1 MAESKENMGIPSP
14 SGDAYGDYLLEIAN
28 EADKRHFKAVVP
40 GPIPGTMAL
49 SMDTDLTV
57 YRVLRENGNLI
68 AFTVPA
74 STFLVS
80 TRDGEP
86 GSLPEHERGGV
97 ESPLYLYTTVV
108 EMPKESELIT
118 ESEIGEDGVEVTHV
132 KGRKDG
138 EQMQFTVKMLPI
150 APDDGTGP
158 LTMLEAALWAGFKDK
173 KLELMADGGPTEEID
188 VLFDEIIGLTAY
200 LSKIDRWNQKAIK
213 PEPPKQ
219 DTKKPTTHIQPI
231 SKVADKVTEVMSG
244 EAVLLDVSGG
254 NEAKRSVLTSLS
266 LNYDGDD
273 LELSRPMAAYDK
285 EIHDAVATLYVAG
298 NRTFTARQVYQTM
311 TGVNSKPSKK
321 KLEEIEASLDKQR
334 RTFVTLDW
342 SKELRGKTTEI
353 DGETVT
359 ADQCHLE
366 TYMLNAKKLTI
377 RTAKGNEVVGYSI
390 AEPPVLYQHAITTRQ
405 LISYPQALLEATS
418 AVASNTNTNMLMR
431 SYLITRIKTMTRPGA
446 KIAKQIRYD
455 TVFEKAGAEPKERKD
470 KARLVKTIKRYLDA
484 FVKEGL
490 IARWSE
496 YEAKGSS
503 HEKAGVTITTKRA
516 R

>member
-1 MAESKENMGIPSP
+1 MAEGTEHKSIGELFQESMH
-14 SGDAYGDYLLEIAN
+14 
-28 EADKRHFKAVVP
+28 RHFTKHGA
-40 GPIPGTMAL
+40 GPIPGSQAVSTDTDIYVNRWDEDEERVKALTLEAGTFLLMEDPDVPGSLSVITDRRVGEERSAIYLYSMAITGFPDESELETVTEIAEDGTEVRHIKGRADGQPVQFKMSVEPVAPEGGRPISLLEAYLWAMVGDVAQEGDEEFTNAIAHEAL
-49 SMDTDLTV
+49 SM
-57 YRVLRENGNLI
+57 
-68 AFTVPA
+68 A
-74 STFLVS
+74 
-80 TRDGEP
+80 
-86 GSLPEHERGGV
+86 
-97 ESPLYLYTTVV
+97 
-108 EMPKESELIT
+108 
-118 ESEIGEDGVEVTHV
+118 
-132 KGRKDG
+132 
-138 EQMQFTVKMLPI
+138 
-150 APDDGTGP
+150 
-158 LTMLEAALWAGFKDK
+158 MLEAETNPWPPESRKP
-173 KLELMADGGPTEEID
+173 KL
-188 VLFDEIIGLTAY
+188 
-200 LSKIDRWNQKAIK
+200 
-213 PEPPKQ
+213 PKQ

-254 NEAKRSVLTSLS
+254 SEAKRSVLTSLS

-285 EIHDAVATLYVAG
+285 EIHNAVATLYVAG

-321 KLEEIEASLDKQR
+321 KIEEIEASLDKQR

-342 SKELRGKTTEI
+342 SKELRGKTVEI

-377 RTAKGNEVVGYSI
+377 RTAKGNEVMGYSI

-470 KARLVKTIKRYLDA
+470 KARLVKTIKKYLDA

-490 IARWSE
+490 ISGWSE

-503 HEKAGVTITTKRA
+503 HEKVGVTITTKRA

>member
-1 MAESKENMGIPSP
+1 MAESTEHKSIGELFQESMH
-14 SGDAYGDYLLEIAN
+14 
-28 EADKRHFKAVVP
+28 RHFTKHGA
-40 GPIPGTMAL
+40 GPIPGSQAVST
-49 SMDTDLTV
+49 DTDIYVNRWDEDEERVKALT
-57 YRVLRENGNLI
+57 LEAG
-68 AFTVPA
+68 
-74 STFLVS
+74 TFLLME
-80 TRDGEP
+80 DPDIP
-86 GSLPEHERGGV
+86 GSMSAIIDRRVGEAG
-97 ESPLYLYTTVV
+97 SAIYLYSMAIT
-108 EMPKESELIT
+108 EFPDDSELETVT
-118 ESEIGEDGVEVTHV
+118 EKAEDGTEVRHI
-132 KGRKDG
+132 KGRADG
-138 EQMQFTVKMLPI
+138 QPVQFKMSVEPVAPKGGRPI
-150 APDDGTGP
+150 S
-158 LTMLEAALWAGFKDK
+158 LLEAYLWAMVGDVAQEGDEEFTNAIAREA
-173 KLELMADGGPTEEID
+173 LAMAMHEES
-188 VLFDEIIGLTAY
+188 LNPWPPEPM
-200 LSKIDRWNQKAIK
+200 K
-213 PEPPKQ
+213 PELPKQ

-285 EIHDAVATLYVAG
+285 EIHNAVATLYVAG

-353 DGETVT
+353 DGETIT

-366 TYMLNAKKLTI
+366 TYMLNAKKSTI

-470 KARLVKTIKRYLDA
+470 KARLVKTIKKYLDA

-490 IARWSE
+490 IAGWSE

-503 HEKAGVTITTKRA
+503 HEKVGVTITTKRA

>member
-1 MAESKENMGIPSP
+1 MADSNGYRIMPSP
-14 SGDAYGDYLLEIAN
+14 LEDAYGEYLLEIAN
-28 EADKRHFKAVVP
+28 KATERHFKVVGL
-40 GPIPGTMAL
+40 GPIPDTMAL
-49 SMDTDLTV
+49 AMDTDLRV
-57 YRVLRENGNLI
+57 YRVLRDSGNVA

-86 GSLPEHERGGV
+86 GSMPEYESGGV

-118 ESEIGEDGVEVTHV
+118 ESEIDENGVEVTHV

-138 EQMQFTVKMLPI
+138 GQVQFTMKMLPI
-150 APDDGTGP
+150 APEDGTAP
-158 LTMLEAALWAGFKDK
+158 LSLLEAALWAGFEDEKH
-173 KLELMADGGPTEEID
+173 ELIANGGPTEEVD
-188 VLFDEIIGLTAY
+188 VLFCEIIGLMAHT
-200 LSKIDRWNQKAIK
+200 LEMDRWHKEIKK
-213 PEPPKQ
+213 PELPKQ

-231 SKVADKVTEVMSG
+231 SKVADKVTEIMSG
-244 EAVLLDVSGG
+244 ESILLDVSGR
-254 NEAKRSVLTSLS
+254 NEAKQSVLTSLS

-273 LELSRPMAAYDK
+273 LEISRPMAAYDK
-285 EIHDAVATLYVAG
+285 EVHNAVATLYVAG

-311 TGVNSKPSKK
+311 TGVSSKPSKK

-342 SKELRGKTTEI
+342 SKELRGKTAEM
-353 DGETVT
+353 DGETIT
-359 ADQCHLE
+359 SDQCHLE

-377 RTAKGNEVVGYSI
+377 RTAKGTEVAGYTI

-405 LISYPQALLEATS
+405 LISYPQSLLEATS
-418 AVASNTNTNMLMR
+418 AVASNTNTNMIMR

-455 TVFEKAGAEPKERKD
+455 TVFEKAGAEPKERRD
-470 KARLVKTIKRYLDA
+470 KARLVKTIKKYLDA

-490 IARWSE
+490 IAGWSE

-503 HEKAGVTITTKRA
+503 HEKVGVTITTKRA

>member
-1 MAESKENMGIPSP
+1 MTESTEHKSFGELFQESM
-14 SGDAYGDYLLEIAN
+14 Y
-28 EADKRHFKAVVP
+28 RHFTKHGA
-40 GPIPGTMAL
+40 GPIPGSQAVSTDADIYVNRWDEDEERIKAL
-49 SMDTDLTV
+49 TLKA
-57 YRVLRENGNLI
+57 G
-68 AFTVPA
+68 
-74 STFLVS
+74 TFLLMVDPD
-80 TRDGEP
+80 TP
-86 GSLPEHERGGV
+86 GSMSALIDRHVGEAGSAV
-97 ESPLYLYTTVV
+97 YLYSMAIT
-108 EMPKESELIT
+108 EFPDDSELDTVT
-118 ESEIGEDGVEVTHV
+118 EVAEDGTEVKHI
-132 KGRKDG
+132 KGRTDGQPVQFKMSVEPVAPKDG
-138 EQMQFTVKMLPI
+138 RPI
-150 APDDGTGP
+150 S
-158 LTMLEAALWAGFKDK
+158 LLEAYLWAMVGDV
-173 KLELMADGGPTEEID
+173 EQEGDEE
-188 VLFDEIIGLTAY
+188 FT
-200 LSKIDRWNQKAIK
+200 NAIAREALAMTMHEK
-213 PEPPKQ
+213 SLNPWPPEPKKPDLPKQ

-266 LNYDGDD
+266 LNYDGDE
-273 LELSRPMAAYDK
+273 LELSRPMTAYDK
-285 EIHDAVATLYVAG
+285 EIHNAVATLYVAG

-311 TGVNSKPSKK
+311 TGVNSNPSKK
-321 KLEEIEASLDKQR
+321 KIEEIEASLDKQR
-334 RTFVTLDW
+334 LTFVTLDW
-342 SKELRGKTTEI
+342 SKELRGKTAEI
-353 DGETVT
+353 DGETVA

-431 SYLITRIKTMTRPGA
+431 SYLIMRIKTMTRPRA

-470 KARLVKTIKRYLDA
+470 KARLVKTIKKYLDA

-490 IARWSE
+490 IAGWSE

-503 HEKAGVTITTKRA
+503 HEKVGVTVTTKRA